1 MVADIDYSIDPIS
14 KHKAREILR
23 SRLGIY
29 FKGIRYYFAD
39 DYYRCPSLAIAREI
53 VKNSEVCRRRY
64 VTEKHDCDDFTHLLK
79 GAFIRDAYKDQ
90 NRRYPHAFGIV
101 WGRMPAH
108 AMNVVIVDRWLGK
121 NRRTSSDRY
130 AVYVIESQT
139 GVFYRPYRGK
149 LDEIYLIL
157 M

>member
-79 GAFIRDAYKDQ
+79 GAFIRDVYQDGD
-90 NRRYPHAFGIV
+90 RVYPHAMGMV
-101 WGRMPAH
+101 WAKKPAH
-108 AMNVVIVDRWLGK
+108 AMNVIIVDKQLGK
-121 NRRTSSDRY
+121 SRRRRSDRFG
-130 AVYVIESQT
+130 VYIIEPQT
-139 GVFYRPYRGK
+139 GVFYRPEQGM
-149 LDEIYLIL
+149 LDEIYMI
-157 M
+157 MM